1 MSKIDK
7 IKRGLEENTEEWA
20 KTANQVMRE
29 AVHGTRS
36 GTQPCRGTQPTKESS
51 VEESR

>member
-7 IKRGLEENTEEWA
+7 IKRGLEENTEAWA
-20 KTANQVMRE
+20 KTANQVMKE
-29 AVHGTRS
+29 VVHGTRS
-36 GTQPCRGTQPTKESS
+36 VTQPKESS